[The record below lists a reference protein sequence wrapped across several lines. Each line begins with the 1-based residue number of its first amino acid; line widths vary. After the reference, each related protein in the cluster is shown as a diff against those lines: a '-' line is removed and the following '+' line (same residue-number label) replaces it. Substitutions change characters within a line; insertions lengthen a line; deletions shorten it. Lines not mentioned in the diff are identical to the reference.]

1 MGATARQ
8 GAAPAGQ
15 DEESPMSWT
24 EERVEKLQELWNEG
38 MSAAQIAKVLGGVTR
53 NAVIGKVHRLGLSNR
68 SQPAK
73 AAPAQPQAEPAAPP
87 APPAAEAPRAAAE
100 PTPPPPPAPDPEP
113 EPEEIAAAPEPAP
126 AAPVPVPARP
136 VISATARR
144 EPAPMTEERLEAL
157 ANLAELD
164 KKARRLSLMELTERT
179 CKWPIGDPT
188 DEDFH
193 FCGHPAAAG
202 RPYCSAHCAIAYQ
215 PMSSRRDRDRARVR
229 N

>member
-1 MGATARQ
+1 
-8 GAAPAGQ
+8 
-15 DEESPMSWT
+15 MSWT

-68 SQPAK
+68 AQPAK
-73 AAPAQPQAEPAAPP
+73 AAPAEAEPAAPAAAPAVEP
-87 APPAAEAPRAAAE
+87 APAPEPAAPAAAAE
-100 PTPPPPPAPDPEP
+100 PEQPDAPAPETL
-113 EPEEIAAAPEPAP
+113 PAP
-126 AAPVPVPARP
+126 APASRP
-136 VISATARR
+136 VISATTRR

-157 ANLAELD
+157 ASLAELD
-164 KKARRLSLMELTERT
+164 KTARRLSLMELTERT

-193 FCGHPAAAG
+193 FCGHQAAPG
-202 RPYCSAHCAIAYQ
+202 RPYCAAHCAIAYQ

-229 N
+229 G